1 MKYLGFEPSSEKPY
15 YFVSY
20 NSEDDYRISPI
31 GKALVKRGISLWYDY
46 GIPYDEKWEEIIA
59 ERIYNCESV
68 LLFYTKG
75 IVEKDRSYV
84 VREYRIARLY
94 GKKIYVILLDPID
107 GAAAPFTKVSW
118 LVELNELQSIVG
130 DPQNPDIICREILR
144 AIGPQAGA
152 IGSAADAGRTASR
165 PQSKDRIICNGK
177 IVEETIQKISE
188 KHADQPEFVNCVSEY
203 LQSVKPAIVAREY
216 EFRGNDILAKIV
228 EPDRQDCFDVH
239 WTDDQG
245 QERVN
250 KGYCVQFSKALGPYR
265 GSIRLHSSV
274 NLSVMKFLSFGL
286 MFRNALST
294 LPLGSGMAGSD
305 FESRAKSDGEIKRFC
320 QSFVRELCKYIGDDA
335 VLLRG
340 NIGTGA
346 RELGFMKEAYR
357 EERGWSE
364 TENLATVSSPFAK
377 KATGYGL
384 LYITKALWES
394 RGMSLKGKTAAVSG
408 CGNVGIYAI
417 EKAHQLG
424 VKVVTCS
431 DASGWIYDPAGID
444 VELLKEIKEV
454 RREKLSAYANVKKSA
469 EFHMSRKDAPGIW
482 QYKVD
487 LAIPCAT
494 QNEIRLED
502 AKLLADNAVVSIAEG
517 SAFAATPDAEK
528 YLKENGVMLLGS
540 NSANIGLV
548 IVSYLH
554 AKNPS
559 WTSEKLDKELESI
572 IEKIFR
578 NIEHAAGK
586 YGIKTNGIPDY
597 VVGAD
602 IAAFERVVEGI
613 GAERGEIETER
624 GEIELE

>member
-1 MKYLGFEPSSEKPY
+1 
-15 YFVSY
+15 
-20 NSEDDYRISPI
+20 
-31 GKALVKRGISLWYDY
+31 
-46 GIPYDEKWEEIIA
+46 
-59 ERIYNCESV
+59 
-68 LLFYTKG
+68 
-75 IVEKDRSYV
+75 
-84 VREYRIARLY
+84 
-94 GKKIYVILLDPID
+94 
-107 GAAAPFTKVSW
+107 
-118 LVELNELQSIVG
+118 
-130 DPQNPDIICREILR
+130 
-144 AIGPQAGA
+144 
-152 IGSAADAGRTASR
+152 
-165 PQSKDRIICNGK
+165 
-177 IVEETIQKISE
+177 
-188 KHADQPEFVNCVSEY
+188 
-203 LQSVKPAIVAREY
+203 
-216 EFRGNDILAKIV
+216 
-228 EPDRQDCFDVH
+228 
-239 WTDDQG
+239 
-245 QERVN
+245 
-250 KGYCVQFSKALGPYR
+250 
-265 GSIRLHSSV
+265 
-274 NLSVMKFLSFGL
+274 
-286 MFRNALST
+286 
-294 LPLGSGMAGSD
+294 
-305 FESRAKSDGEIKRFC
+305 
-320 QSFVRELCKYIGDDA
+320 
-335 VLLRG
+335 
-340 NIGTGA
+340 
-346 RELGFMKEAYR
+346 
-357 EERGWSE
+357 
-364 TENLATVSSPFAK
+364 
-377 KATGYGL
+377 
-384 LYITKALWES
+384 
-394 RGMSLKGKTAAVSG
+394 MSLKGKTAAVSG

-417 EKAHQLG
+417 EKAQQLG